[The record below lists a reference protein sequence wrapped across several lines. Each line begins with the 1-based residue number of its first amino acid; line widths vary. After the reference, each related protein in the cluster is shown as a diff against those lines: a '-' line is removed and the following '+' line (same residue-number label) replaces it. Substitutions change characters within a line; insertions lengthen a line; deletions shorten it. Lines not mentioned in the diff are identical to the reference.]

1 MPQEEEK
8 MELQLNTSQSDLADS
23 QFVTSK
29 ESAQDID
36 ERDREMVQHMTEIS
50 TYQEDE
56 VYDSQTH
63 SKSPK
68 NLD

>member
-1 MPQEEEK
+1 
-8 MELQLNTSQSDLADS
+8 MELRLNTSQSDLADS

-29 ESAQDID
+29 DSAQDINEVD
-36 ERDREMVQHMTEIS
+36 ERDGEMMQHMTEIS

-56 VYDSQTH
+56 VYDSQTYPR
-63 SKSPK
+63 SPK